1 MTKIFQKRL
10 SVFSAIVI
18 VALYLS
24 IFSNSGFWVGY
35 IEYIDGIDFARV
47 PLLLGMLAILA
58 LFFIGILTLFSFSQ
72 IFKPVVITAIVISS
86 GINYFIHQYGIA
98 IDKTMIQ
105 NVFETDFNEAAELL
119 NWKMFVYVTFLGI
132 IPSIC
137 LAGTKII
144 YPRGI
149 GGMTKRAILFTGVI
163 CVAII
168 LLVLTFKTLAPTFR
182 QYHELRYRL
191 TPMNLIQATQAY
203 ASIRLRTPTVVK
215 ALGRD
220 AIKGRTWIEGR
231 KPVILVIVVGE
242 TARASSFSLNGY
254 ANDTNPLLSRQKGL
268 INFTNV
274 QSCGTA
280 TAVSLPCL
288 FSTMGRTNYDAL
300 KARGQEGLLDVLSH
314 AGLRVI
320 WRSNNS
326 GCKGVCDRV
335 EYQDL
340 SIPEPGA
347 VHCSTDE
354 CYDERLLVDFPDI
367 IGKTTND
374 TVLVLHQKGSHGPAY
389 SLRYPERFAKFGP
402 ACTTTD
408 FQQCTREEI
417 VAAYDNTIL
426 YTDYILSR
434 TIAQLE
440 AAANVGVADT
450 AMLYVSDHG
459 ESLGERNMYL
469 HGAPYLIAPREQTH
483 VPMVMWMSSAFSSR
497 FRIDQQ
503 CLNARRQQEFT
514 HDNFFH
520 SVLGMLDINS
530 ATINPALDIF
540 NPCVRK
546 INQ

>member
-280 TAVSLPCL
+280 TAVSGSCQQRCRVKSCS
-288 FSTMGRTNYDAL
+288 FS
-300 KARGQEGLLDVLSH
+300 
-314 AGLRVI
+314 
-320 WRSNNS
+320 
-326 GCKGVCDRV
+326 
-335 EYQDL
+335 
-340 SIPEPGA
+340 
-347 VHCSTDE
+347 
-354 CYDERLLVDFPDI
+354 
-367 IGKTTND
+367 
-374 TVLVLHQKGSHGPAY
+374 
-389 SLRYPERFAKFGP
+389 
-402 ACTTTD
+402 
-408 FQQCTREEI
+408 
-417 VAAYDNTIL
+417 
-426 YTDYILSR
+426 
-434 TIAQLE
+434 
-440 AAANVGVADT
+440 
-450 AMLYVSDHG
+450 
-459 ESLGERNMYL
+459 
-469 HGAPYLIAPREQTH
+469 
-483 VPMVMWMSSAFSSR
+483 
-497 FRIDQQ
+497 
-503 CLNARRQQEFT
+503 
-514 HDNFFH
+514 
-520 SVLGMLDINS
+520 
-530 ATINPALDIF
+530 
-540 NPCVRK
+540 
-546 INQ
+546 